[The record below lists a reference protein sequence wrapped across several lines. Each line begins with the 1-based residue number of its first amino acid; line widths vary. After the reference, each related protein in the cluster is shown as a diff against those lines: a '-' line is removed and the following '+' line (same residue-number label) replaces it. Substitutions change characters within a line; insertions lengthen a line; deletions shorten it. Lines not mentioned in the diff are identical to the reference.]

1 MGQIQQSINQL
12 LGTAAVFKKLGG
24 IEQAVSK
31 LTPEEEEGLKRAEE
45 FEEEYTAN
53 TKKYGHLPD
62 LRPLAD
68 DGGIETPGFNRG
80 DVGPYEQ
87 GFGEGSHQ
95 KFLAQQLDMKKARE
109 GGAFITANTQDK
121 INVLDENAKRIKMRF
136 EMAKHKATATP
147 MSIADSIMEKVK
159 QQGGK

>member
-12 LGTAAVFKKLGG
+12 LGTAAVFKKIGG

-31 LTPEEEEGLKRAEE
+31 LTPEEKAGLKYAEE
-45 FEEEYTAN
+45 QEEIEAAN

-62 LRPLAD
+62 LRPEPVG
-68 DGGIETPGFNRG
+68 GGIETPAFKRG

-95 KFLAQQLDMKKARE
+95 RFLAQQLDMKKATQ
-109 GGAFITANTQDK
+109 GDTLITDNTQKK
-121 INVLDENAKRIKMRF
+121 INSLDEQAKRIRMRF
-136 EMAKHKATATP
+136 EMAKHKATAEP
-147 MSIADSIMEKVK
+147 MKIADSIMEKVK
-159 QQGGK
+159 QKGGK